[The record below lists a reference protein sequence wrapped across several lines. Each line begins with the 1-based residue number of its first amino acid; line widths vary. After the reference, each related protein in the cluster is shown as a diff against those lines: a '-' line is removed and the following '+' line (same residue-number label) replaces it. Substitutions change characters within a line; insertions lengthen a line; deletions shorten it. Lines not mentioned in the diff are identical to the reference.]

1 MPLGGMPDPG
11 GVDVAWPDKADRL
24 TTLLDVD
31 GFMPAVDGERNW
43 PPQEPDA
50 VVVQDCRDGGAVGYH
65 TYSSRLDWW

>member
-24 TTLLDVD
+24 TTLMNVD

-43 PPQEPDA
+43 PP
-50 VVVQDCRDGGAVGYH
+50 
-65 TYSSRLDWW
+65 